1 MITLPEVGRP
11 TLGSEEWGILA
22 GILVGIHEQMELKRS
37 AWSSLSAFVITNVMR
52 ILLHSEAALPSLLMK
67 DHEPE

>member
-11 TLGSEEWGILA
+11 TLGSEEWGIL
-22 GILVGIHEQMELKRS
+22 VGIHEQMGLKRS

-52 ILLHSEAALPSLLMK
+52 ILIHSEAALPSPVMK